1 MMRRRKMVQLELP
14 RWGGRRKGA
23 GRPRTKG
30 IVQHRARPTHTER
43 FPLHVT
49 LKIRREVGTLRSDKR
64 FQKIKTAFHY
74 GCDRF
79 GMRLVEFSVQDT
91 HIHLL
96 IEAKNKPALSR
107 GMQGLAVRIARA
119 INRASSRR
127 GKVFLE
133 RYFAKPLKTVAEV
146 RNAIHYIH
154 KNAVKH
160 QRQDRRYVDPYSS
173 MEGRARWYGEQRSTV
188 AVPETW
194 LCTHARPRYD

>member
-1 MMRRRKMVQLELP
+1 MKRPRKMVQFDLP
-14 RWGGRRKGA
+14 RHGGRRKGA

-30 IVQHRARPTHTER
+30 VVLHRARPEHKAR

-49 LKIRREVGTLRSDKR
+49 LKIRREVGTLRTDKR

-96 IEAKNKPALSR
+96 IEAKDKVALSK
-107 GMQGLAVRIARA
+107 GMQGLTIRIARA
-119 INRASSRR
+119 INRVSKRR

-133 RYFAKPLKTVAEV
+133 RYFAKPLESLAEV
-146 RNAIHYIH
+146 RNA
-154 KNAVKH
+154 
-160 QRQDRRYVDPYSS
+160 
-173 MEGRARWYGEQRSTV
+173 
-188 AVPETW
+188 
-194 LCTHARPRYD
+194 